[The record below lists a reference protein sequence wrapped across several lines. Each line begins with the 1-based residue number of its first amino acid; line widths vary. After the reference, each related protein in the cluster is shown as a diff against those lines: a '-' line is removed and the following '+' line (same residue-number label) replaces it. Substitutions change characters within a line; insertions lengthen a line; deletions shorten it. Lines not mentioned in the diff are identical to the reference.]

1 MKAPRK
7 LLIDRKISG
16 EDKRPAAQYGLSV
29 QDRKKLLK
37 QTMVAVGHGAR
48 PRCGQPRIFLDG
60 RGKRGEMVERRAE
73 RVCVCERRRGNK
85 TRLWLSQSG
94 GGGGG
99 GCGGSRHTRTH
110 TPSRSPPSALSGPAQ
125 RQE

>member
-73 RVCVCERRRGNK
+73 RVCERRRRGSE